1 FNILLQILDDGR
13 VTDSQGRTVDFTNT
27 ILIMTSNLGSLQ
39 ILEGIDEN
47 GVLSE
52 NAKQNVQAL
61 IKSHFRPEFLNRI
74 DDTLMFTPLQKEQVE
89 RIMDLMLER
98 LRKRLSDKQLSLSLT
113 DAAKERLIAQG
124 YDPVYGARPM
134 KRLLQSK
141 VETLAARL
149 LVSGQVLPGQEIVID
164 ADAQDGYAASVKE

>member
-1 FNILLQILDDGR
+1 
-13 VTDSQGRTVDFTNT
+13 
-27 ILIMTSNLGSLQ
+27 
-39 ILEGIDEN
+39 
-47 GVLSE
+47 
-52 NAKQNVQAL
+52 
-61 IKSHFRPEFLNRI
+61 
-74 DDTLMFTPLQKEQVE
+74 MFTPLQKEQVE

-98 LRKRLSDKQLSLSLT
+98 LRKRLADKQLSLSLT

-164 ADAQDGYAASVKE
+164 ADVQDGYTASVKA